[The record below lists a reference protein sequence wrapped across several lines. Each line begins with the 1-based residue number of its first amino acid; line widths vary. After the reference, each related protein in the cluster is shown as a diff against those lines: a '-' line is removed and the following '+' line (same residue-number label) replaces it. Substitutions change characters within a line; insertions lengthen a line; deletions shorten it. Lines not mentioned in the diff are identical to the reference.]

1 MGAFARCGEIA
12 AGVPAAPEG
21 GSGVRRIPDVDP
33 AGAIPDLLH
42 KVRNPL
48 AALKAGISLVS
59 HVARPTG
66 EAVELLDQMLHEVDR
81 LDATTRDTQRYLR
94 LDAGRPA
101 KVAVAVAA
109 GEARAAAA
117 QEAARA
123 GVEIALAGSAET
135 TVRIDRDELRFALGE
150 LIANGCRHSPP
161 GGRVRVSWRRR
172 AKGSVAIAVSDACG
186 GIPASYAGEVGRP
199 YFTTSPERTG
209 LGLATVARACRLAG
223 GSLRWGGVA
232 GVGCRFTME
241 LPNG

>member
-1 MGAFARCGEIA
+1 M
-12 AGVPAAPEG
+12 
-21 GSGVRRIPDVDP
+21 RRIPAVEP
-33 AGAIPDLLH
+33 ADAIPDLLH
-42 KVRNPL
+42 RVRNPL
-48 AALKAGISLVS
+48 AALKAGISLVKHS
-59 HVARPTG
+59 ARPAG
-66 EAVELLDQMLHEVDR
+66 DVVELLEQMVHEVDR
-81 LDATTRDTQRYLR
+81 LDAATRATHRYFK

-117 QEAARA
+117 PDAARA
-123 GVEIALAGSAET
+123 GVEIALAGSAQT
-135 TVRIDRDELRFALGE
+135 KVRIDRDRLLFALGE
-150 LIANGCRHSPP
+150 LIANACRHSPP
-161 GGRVRVSWRRR
+161 GGRVRVSWRRS

-199 YFTTSPERTG
+199 YFTTSSERTG